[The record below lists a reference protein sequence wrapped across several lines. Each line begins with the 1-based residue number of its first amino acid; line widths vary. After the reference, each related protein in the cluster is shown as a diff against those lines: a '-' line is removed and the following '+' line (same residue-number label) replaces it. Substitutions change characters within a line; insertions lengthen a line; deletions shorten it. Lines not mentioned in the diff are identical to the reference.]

1 MSNNNYSVPTPT
13 DASII
18 LTYRCPMK
26 CKMCNIWFNPTNKS
40 EEIKASDLRTLPK
53 LKFINLTGGEP
64 FVREDLA
71 EIVEECYR
79 HTDRIVI
86 STSGWFEDRV
96 VALAKKFP
104 NIGIRISI
112 EGLSGKNDELRGHAG
127 GFDKGLRTLLTL
139 KEMGLKD
146 IDFGCTVSNNNSKD
160 MLSLY
165 QLSKSLGMEFATA
178 AFHNSY
184 YFHKEDNVI
193 TNKNEVCGDFKQL
206 IEWQL
211 KERHPKSWF
220 RAWFNMGLIN

>member
-86 STSGWFEDRV
+86 STSGW
-96 VALAKKFP
+96 
-104 NIGIRISI
+104 
-112 EGLSGKNDELRGHAG
+112 
-127 GFDKGLRTLLTL
+127 
-139 KEMGLKD
+139 
-146 IDFGCTVSNNNSKD
+146 
-160 MLSLY
+160 LSLIHISEPTRPY
-165 QLSKSLGMEFATA
+165 
-178 AFHNSY
+178 
-184 YFHKEDNVI
+184 
-193 TNKNEVCGDFKQL
+193 
-206 IEWQL
+206 
-211 KERHPKSWF
+211 
-220 RAWFNMGLIN
+220 

>member
-1 MSNNNYSVPTPT
+1 MAYQKTVPTPT

-112 EGLSGKNDELRGHAG
+112 EGLSCKNGTCGWLRQGTSHTA
-127 GFDKGLRTLLTL
+127 
-139 KEMGLKD
+139 D
-146 IDFGCTVSNNNSKD
+146 IEGNGAEG
-160 MLSLY
+160 Y
-165 QLSKSLGMEFATA
+165 
-178 AFHNSY
+178 
-184 YFHKEDNVI
+184 
-193 TNKNEVCGDFKQL
+193 
-206 IEWQL
+206 
-211 KERHPKSWF
+211 RF
-220 RAWFNMGLIN
+220 RLHGV